1 MIQGWLND
9 SRLCDDLCWVSQ
21 VRTIKLKIRETEQYL
36 ELIER
41 SIVRDGS
48 HNLDLIDLSWITL
61 WTRSQS
67 DIEQLEI
74 SHINMSN

>member
-41 SIVRDGS
+41 VRDGS

-61 WTRSQS
+61 WTRSQP

>member
-9 SRLCDDLCWVSQ
+9 SRFCADLCWVSQ
-21 VRTIKLKIRETEQYL
+21 VRTIKLKIRETEEYL
-36 ELIER
+36 QLIER
-41 SIVRDGS
+41 SIVRDRS

-67 DIEQLEI
+67 DTEQLEI